1 VDQDQYEAAIIDGAG
16 RFRRVW
22 HITLPGIRST
32 IIVMLILAIGQM
44 LNTGF
49 EQIYLM
55 TNALNRSAAD
65 VFDTYVYFVG
75 ITQGA
80 YSYSTAV
87 GLFKSLVG
95 LVLIFDTTGGRIFD
109 AANYVFLSL
118 VGIITLLPFVY
129 VIAGSF
135 ATEAEITRRAFFVWP
150 EQFTLGSYEYI
161 FSTPA
166 FTRALV
172 TTVLVTAVG
181 TLIQLAFTVTMA
193 YPLAK
198 RTLRGRKVILSLVV
212 FAMVF
217 SGGMIPTFLLVKDLG
232 LLNSYWALILPAV
245 INPFSL
251 IIIKNFFQELPQ
263 ELEESA
269 KMDGATEIGILWRIL
284 LPLSKPVLATFAL
297 FYAVGIWNDFMSPLL
312 YLSDN
317 SKWTLQMYLRQVT
330 AASDLLGTGNVDPA
344 YIPPEQGIKFAVI
357 VVATLPILIF
367 YPFLQKHFA
376 KGMLIGSVKG

>member
-1 VDQDQYEAAIIDGAG
+1 MKI
-16 RFRRVW
+16 
-22 HITLPGIRST
+22 H
-32 IIVMLILAIGQM
+32 
-44 LNTGF
+44 NT
-49 EQIYLM
+49 
-55 TNALNRSAAD
+55 R
-65 VFDTYVYFVG
+65 
-75 ITQGA
+75 
-80 YSYSTAV
+80 
-87 GLFKSLVG
+87 
-95 LVLIFDTTGGRIFD
+95 GGRIFD

-118 VGIITLLPFVY
+118 IGIITLLPFVY
-129 VIAGSF
+129 VFAGSF
-135 ATEAEITRRAFFVWP
+135 ATEAEITSRAFFVWP
-150 EQFTLGSYEYI
+150 EQFSLGSYEYI

-166 FTRALV
+166 FVRALV
-172 TTVLVTAVG
+172 TTILVTAVG
-181 TLIQLAFTVTMA
+181 TLVQLAFTVTMA

-198 RTLRGRKVILSLVV
+198 KTLRGRNVILSLVV

-232 LLNSYWALILPAV
+232 LLNSYWALILPAA

-251 IIIKNFFQELPQ
+251 IIIKNFFQELPA

-330 AASDLLGTGNVDPA
+330 AASDLLGTGNVDPN

>member
-1 VDQDQYEAAIIDGAG
+1 MKI
-16 RFRRVW
+16 
-22 HITLPGIRST
+22 H
-32 IIVMLILAIGQM
+32 
-44 LNTGF
+44 NT
-49 EQIYLM
+49 
-55 TNALNRSAAD
+55 R
-65 VFDTYVYFVG
+65 
-75 ITQGA
+75 
-80 YSYSTAV
+80 
-87 GLFKSLVG
+87 
-95 LVLIFDTTGGRIFD
+95 GGRNFD
-109 AANYVFLSL
+109 AANYAFLAL
-118 VGIITLLPFVY
+118 IGIITLLPFVY
-129 VIAGSF
+129 VFAGSF
-135 ATEAEITRRAFFVWP
+135 ATEAEITRRAFFVCP
-150 EQFTLGSYEYI
+150 EQFSLGSYEYI
-161 FSTPA
+161 FSTSA
-166 FTRALV
+166 FIRALV
-172 TTVLVTAVG
+172 TTVLVTVVG
-181 TLIQLAFTVTMA
+181 TLVQLILTVTMA

-198 RTLRGRKVILSLVV
+198 RNLRGRQLILSLVV

-217 SGGMIPTFLLVKDLG
+217 SGGMIPTFLLIKDLG
-232 LLNSYWALILPAV
+232 LLNNYWALILPAA

-251 IIIKNFFQELPQ
+251 IIIKNFFQELPA

-269 KMDGATEIGILWRIL
+269 KMDGATEVGILWRIL

-330 AASDLLGTGNVDPA
+330 ASSDLLGTGNVDPN

>member
-1 VDQDQYEAAIIDGAG
+1 MKI
-16 RFRRVW
+16 
-22 HITLPGIRST
+22 H
-32 IIVMLILAIGQM
+32 
-44 LNTGF
+44 N
-49 EQIYLM
+49 
-55 TNALNRSAAD
+55 
-65 VFDTYVYFVG
+65 
-75 ITQGA
+75 
-80 YSYSTAV
+80 
-87 GLFKSLVG
+87 
-95 LVLIFDTTGGRIFD
+95 TTGGRIFD

-118 VGIITLLPFVY
+118 VGIVTLLPFVY
-129 VIAGSF
+129 VFAGSF
-135 ATEAEITRRAFFVWP
+135 ATEAEITSRAFFVWP

-166 FTRALV
+166 FIRALV
-172 TTVLVTAVG
+172 TTILVTAVG
-181 TLIQLAFTVTMA
+181 TLVQLAFTVTMA

-198 RTLRGRKVILSLVV
+198 KTLRGRKVILSLVV

-232 LLNSYWALILPAV
+232 LLNSYWALILPAA

-251 IIIKNFFQELPQ
+251 IIIKNFFQELPA

-330 AASDLLGTGNVDPA
+330 AAADLLGTGNVDPN